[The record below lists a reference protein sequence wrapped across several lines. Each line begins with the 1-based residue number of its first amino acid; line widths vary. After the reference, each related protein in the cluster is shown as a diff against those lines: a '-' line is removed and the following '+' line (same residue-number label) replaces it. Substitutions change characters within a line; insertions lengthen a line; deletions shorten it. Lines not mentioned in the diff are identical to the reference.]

1 MNDNLEGRL
10 DSLSPA
16 KKALLEKLKA
26 AKAGSDTPDSR
37 QIIPKRSNPGR
48 PAPLSFAQQR
58 LWFLDQLEGPGA
70 TYNMPSAIEL
80 VGPLDIP
87 ALEKVFLE
95 LCNRHESLRT
105 NFINVNGEPFQ
116 VIHQSIAI
124 EIAQINLE
132 NLSANAQKSEYEKI
146 SKETSQASFDLA
158 KDKLLRLKL
167 IRFNEHHHIIL
178 LVIHHIISDGWS
190 NGNVMLKEICALYEA
205 FSKKR
210 PSPLPALAIQYADFA
225 EWQRNLLDG
234 QHLTKQ
240 VSYWT
245 KKLQGIPALLEL
257 PLDFPRPLKQ
267 TFAGNTTYFTINEEI
282 LQSLKILG
290 KPLGASLFMVLQ
302 AAFSVLLH
310 RYSRQETIV
319 MGSPIANR
327 NSKELEDLIG
337 FFVNT
342 LVLKIDLNPD
352 ASCQD
357 VITQARDNFLE
368 AYQYQ
373 DLPFERLVE
382 AIKPERNPSF
392 SPIFQ
397 VMFIL
402 QNQNEE
408 RGGLKIGD
416 LSLSAIPLAPETS
429 MFDLTLKLE
438 EQESKLFGELEYN
451 TDLFSEN
458 TIHHFIEHFQN
469 VLQGFISDSKQSIS
483 AIPLLGKGELEKI
496 IVGFNQ
502 TQRNYP
508 ESETICTLFEK
519 QAKENP
525 DRIAVLYGEQQI
537 SYGELNSRAAKLAS
551 YLKAKG
557 ASDETLVGLCLERSI
572 DLIIGILGI
581 LKAGA
586 AYVPIDPAYPINR
599 IEGMIS
605 AAKIKLI
612 VAQSSTA
619 ALLNCESHNLIQI
632 DADWTSI
639 HSTSPAEFLFSPA
652 GQLVDKL
659 AYVIFTSGSTGKPKG
674 VQISHRALHNFLQTM
689 VEQPG
694 LTSHDSLLAV
704 TTISFDIA
712 ALELYLPLISGA
724 RIILAPKEMVSDG
737 FELSH
742 LLLSTQA
749 NVMQATPATWR
760 LLLSTMEPQSLP
772 LNKLLCGGEALTADL
787 ATRLLEAHTEVWNVY
802 GPTETTI
809 WSTRNKLN
817 HSSLK
822 GNSNPTIGHPIAN
835 TEIFITDSIG
845 NATPIGIP
853 GDLYIGGKGLS
864 RGYLYQPALTAERFI
879 PSQFS
884 LDPGERIYQ
893 TGDVARFI
901 NNGEIEYIGRAD
913 FQVKVRGFRIELG
926 EIESVLGRHPAI
938 QNAVAVCQES
948 ASGSTTLNA
957 FIETREGWE
966 DALSHQK
973 QDSEILEKWQT
984 VWDKTYDAESSTSE
998 VDLDLN
1004 GWISSY
1010 TGKPI
1015 PEFEMKAWV
1024 DETVRN
1030 ILSLNPQNV
1039 MEIGCGSGLL
1049 LLRVAPKVKSYTGI
1063 DFSRSV
1069 LGLLEDRIQKLGITN
1084 TKLICRNANQFI
1096 PKDEKSVD
1104 TVIINSV
1111 SQYFPNIDY
1120 LIEVL
1125 KGAIHAVVDGGNIFI
1140 GDIRAKCMLEL
1151 QILSVMAHQ
1160 ADSQTKLSDLK
1171 QKLSNRISAEEE
1183 LMLDPQFF
1191 ALLKR
1196 EFSEIEGMTFSLKED
1211 TNPNEMNK
1219 FRYDLTIHI
1228 NRAGKSSQPNARI
1241 KTIEAVG
1248 DLQELKEVLSTA
1260 KGPILV
1266 KGLLNARL
1274 QDDLHILE
1282 SLNQSELTL
1291 AQITDKTT
1299 HSGKQGFDPAALYQL
1314 AQSLNLETHMIW
1326 SQANPRKL
1334 IDALFFS
1341 KENNPELG
1349 GDEHYF
1355 FNPDDANGNASLIE
1369 YANNPVGSSKLRTL
1383 INELY
1388 ESINAQLPAYM
1399 APSNITH
1406 LASLPLTPNG
1416 KIDRK
1421 ALPKITSAAINE
1433 QYIAP
1438 RTQQEETMYDIWS
1451 SLLNVKQFGIN
1462 DNFFNL
1468 GGHSLLAVQVTTKI
1482 RDQFFM
1488 EVPIQALFD
1497 NPTIALLTAYIES
1510 EDSGI
1515 KKLSPSITAQS
1526 AEQRRVS
1533 PLSFSQKRLWFLE
1546 KLEGPSSNY
1555 HISIAVEIL
1564 GRVDW
1569 RCLDLALIEIV
1580 RRHEVLRTVY
1590 TEIDGQAAAVVLPTP
1605 DTLLHTKS
1613 LSTSAPTEGYVQE
1626 WLQEENSKPFELSQ
1640 DLPIRAS
1647 LLEIN
1652 ENHSALTITIHHIA
1666 ADEWS
1671 MIILQS
1677 ELMALYEAAINDR
1690 ESELPV
1696 LAVQYSDYANWQK
1709 QWLTPDV
1716 LSAQLDYWR
1725 QQLHD
1730 APTLLNLPLD
1740 KPRPALQTHRG
1751 RSFEFLIDAQLNKQL
1766 KTLCL
1771 GSETTQ
1777 FMGLFACYAA
1787 LLSKYANAH
1796 DLVIGTPVTHRNRSE
1811 LNNLIGFF
1819 VNTLPIRFKLDPRMT
1834 TMDLLGMVR
1843 QTMLEGFTNQDAP
1856 FEAIVD
1862 AVHPERS
1869 LSHAPIFQT
1878 MFVLLNASEE
1888 EIKSSNIQMLPL
1900 NAEITTAKFDLALS
1914 LEEIG
1919 GALHASFEYNIDL
1932 FEESLI
1938 EKLSKHYIQIL
1949 KSMVGE
1955 PYAPILQAQLLSP
1968 EEKKEILLEFNPSPQ
1983 NKKLPFAE
1991 HLIEEQAEIQPDA
2004 IAVSSQNHHLT
2015 FSQLNSEANKLA
2027 RALKALGVGPEK
2039 VVGLFFEPS
2048 AEMMISIL
2056 AVLKAGGA
2064 YLPILT
2070 STPNDRASLML
2081 EEAGTKILLH
2091 SKVCSPTINGGW
2103 QTHALEDIE
2112 TDTFSSLNPNWEN
2125 PSDSLAYV
2133 IYTSGSTGNPKGV
2146 GVTRSNLAAYL
2157 DSRFLFY
2164 AEKVSGLLLLQPYG
2178 FDIATGNIFWTLG
2191 QGGTIFLEPN
2201 ALAGDANALLRRISE
2216 TQVSHLV
2223 LLPLLYKPLLDI
2235 ASSNDFAAVKHV
2247 TLGGESLLSDLAQE
2261 HYRKFTGTLLTNEY
2275 GPTETTI
2282 MCTAFTVPSTQ
2293 KVEPIPIG
2301 KPVDNA
2307 FIYLLDSALE
2317 LSLPQLGGEMY
2328 IGGSQVSRG
2337 YLNQPALTA
2346 EKFVPNPFSRTQGE
2360 RLYRS
2365 GDFARYQRNGEIVFN
2380 GREDKQVKIR
2390 GFRIELSEIEN
2401 ALVQLPTVKDAC
2413 VIVTGQEKAA
2423 RIYAY
2428 IVPQNQ
2434 GNINTQEIIHD
2445 LQQILPDYML
2455 PAGIHAIDA
2464 IPFTVNGKL
2473 DLESLPT
2480 PIFQSEEASYQPPR
2494 NNAESLFCQV
2504 WEEVLGITQ
2513 VGINDNFFNLGG
2525 DSILS
2530 IQIVSRLNQLG
2541 LFITVKQL
2549 FQQQTIAQ
2557 LAAIAQTKSVTLA
2570 PQERLCGPF
2579 SLSPI
2584 QHWFFANFQADPNHF
2599 NQSVYLEVS
2608 DSVEIL
2614 SLQRAFEYLMTH
2626 HDLLRSAFQID
2637 LDAPEN
2643 TTAHIQSSINF
2654 DGISFHD
2661 LSLLGVAERNAQISS
2676 LASQL
2681 QSSMDIGA
2689 GDLVKAALFKIGNSE
2704 PNRLLI
2710 IIHHLVVDGISW
2722 RILLNDLDSLL
2733 NQIHNN
2739 EVLHLPPK
2747 TSSFGQWTKAL
2758 TEYAQSPDALSDAKY
2773 WASQQSSSNNN
2784 LLPTDFTFE
2793 ESKNTLGSTEHVEIS
2808 LSKDSS
2814 HALLTEVPRAYRTQ
2828 INDILL
2834 TALLNSLGKWA
2845 KLNNFEITMEGHG
2858 REDLFNDI
2866 DISRTVGWFTSTF
2879 PLRLSYIENEE
2890 IGASILR
2897 VKNHL
2902 RAIPKNGIT
2911 YGLLRYLN
2919 TSPEINSIM
2928 AVANRAPISFNYLGQ
2943 FDQTSQGHYLLGEAI
2958 GDTGSDISHVG
2969 QRQALIDINSR
2980 VSGNQFILNVG
2991 YSRNLYKSE
3000 TIQSF
3005 CDLYISELEEI
3016 IAHCQ
3021 SGLHGS
3027 YSEGDFPLANLI
3039 APDYVELFQ
3048 KFALDIEDI
3057 YPLSP
3062 MQEGMVFHSR
3072 YSESSGAYIIQM
3084 SCDMT
3089 GDFNPQSFQLAWNKV
3104 LNRHPSL
3111 RSAIYQSAESQD
3123 HQIVLQDIAPSW
3135 EILDWTKATSGEQDA
3150 LWAELLSKDRTQD
3163 YKLEAAPLM
3172 RFYLIEDAQHQWK
3185 FLWSHHHILTDG
3197 WCLPILLRE
3206 VLHFYS
3212 NGDGKELASPPPYRE
3227 YIRWLDKQDVHAAK
3241 EYWVR
3246 YLDGFDAPTPLGIC
3260 HSNLQGTVSQT
3271 ANYQE
3276 LNHLCSIELSS
3287 ALSDLAKNHRLT
3299 LSNILQGTWATLLSI
3314 YSQNNDVIF
3323 GATVSG
3329 RPPELK
3335 GVEDMVGLFINT
3347 LPVRAHVE
3355 PNQTIV
3361 QFLAGLLDDQM
3372 ESDRYSYTP
3381 LVTIHGCSSVPSR
3394 LSLFDSILVFENY
3407 PLDSSIDEQ
3416 AQALAIKNLQVHEQT
3431 NFPLTITASSG
3442 IQIPIKIAFDQSL
3455 IPAEKI
3461 DQLFIHYQ
3469 NLLRFASQ
3477 RQNATISEW
3486 VSHALSASEKESL
3499 VTQLNDSV
3507 FALPNNSP
3515 TLTMLFEEQV
3525 QGNAEKIALSMGDQ
3539 CLTYDEL
3546 NRRANQLARQL
3557 LSLGAKQGDLIGVCL
3572 ERSPLLIVALLG
3584 VQKIGAAYVPIDPD
3598 YPSHRVAYMIEDSRA
3613 HILIT
3618 DSNNASNIDS
3628 QDSKYQV
3635 LGLDINTLDKFS
3647 SGNLDCPLSSELPAY
3662 VIYTSGSTGNPKGV
3676 QISQGALVNFLLT
3689 MSDQPGISSTDRL
3702 LTVTT
3707 ISFDIAGLEIYL
3719 PLISGAEVVMVDRS
3733 TASDGGQLLDAIGKH
3748 NATILQATPITWRL
3762 LLAAGWNGN
3771 GLNQIWC
3778 GGEAFPIDLANQLV
3792 QTPAK
3797 VWNLYGP
3804 TETTIWSARYSLP
3817 NNGKLTSSVP
3827 IGKPIGNTNIFI
3839 RDSFGN
3845 LLPKGIAGELY
3856 IGGNG
3861 LANGYLNRPSLT
3873 AEKFVPDPFSRKGG
3887 ERLYATGDVA
3897 RYQDN
3902 DNLVCLGRI
3911 DHQIKLRGFRIEPG
3925 EIETTIQ
3932 NHSSIKQAVIKV
3944 IEFGVD
3950 DQRLVAYII
3959 PEEAITFS
3967 VNNVEDWLRTQ
3978 LPVHMLPSEWIVLES
3993 FPLTPNGKLDKA
4005 ALPNPECNAAATY
4018 IPPASETE
4026 ISIERLMAEVLNLEQ
4041 VSVNADFFDLGGH
4054 SLLATKLMS
4063 RIQQKFNLSIPLPV
4077 LFEKANIKQLSE
4089 YIDNLLWS
4097 TQSNLSESLPLD
4109 DDEEEFKL

>member
-1 MNDNLEGRL
+1 
-10 DSLSPA
+10 
-16 KKALLEKLKA
+16 
-26 AKAGSDTPDSR
+26 
-37 QIIPKRSNPGR
+37 
-48 PAPLSFAQQR
+48 
-58 LWFLDQLEGPGA
+58 
-70 TYNMPSAIEL
+70 
-80 VGPLDIP
+80 
-87 ALEKVFLE
+87 
-95 LCNRHESLRT
+95 
-105 NFINVNGEPFQ
+105 
-116 VIHQSIAI
+116 
-124 EIAQINLE
+124 
-132 NLSANAQKSEYEKI
+132 
-146 SKETSQASFDLA
+146 
-158 KDKLLRLKL
+158 
-167 IRFNEHHHIIL
+167 
-178 LVIHHIISDGWS
+178 
-190 NGNVMLKEICALYEA
+190 MLKEICALYEA
-205 FSKKR
+205 FSKKLA
-210 PSPLPALAIQYADFA
+210 SPLEALAIQYADFA
-225 EWQRNLLDG
+225 EWQRNLLAG
-234 QHLTKQ
+234 PHLTKQ
-240 VSYWT
+240 ISYWT
-245 KKLQGIPALLEL
+245 KKLRGIPALLEL
-257 PLDFPRPLKQ
+257 PLDFPRPPKQ
-267 TFAGNTTYFTINEEI
+267 TFTGNTTYFSINEEM
-282 LQSLKILG
+282 LQSLKLLG

-319 MGSPIANR
+319 IGSPIANR

-342 LVLKIDLNPD
+342 LVLKMDLSPD

-458 TIHHFIEHFQN
+458 TIQHFIKHFQN
-469 VLQGFISDSKQSIS
+469 VLQGFVKNSKQSIS
-483 AIPLLGKGELEKI
+483 AIPLLGEDELEKI

-508 ESETICTLFEK
+508 KAETICTLFEK

-525 DRIAVLYGEQQI
+525 DQIAILYGEQQI
-537 SYGELNSRAAKLAS
+537 SYGELNTRAAKLAS

-557 ASDETLVGLCLERSI
+557 AGDETLVGLCLERSI

-586 AYVPIDPAYPINR
+586 AYVPIDPTYPINR
-599 IEGMIS
+599 IEEMIS
-605 AAKIKLI
+605 AANIKLI
-612 VAQSSTA
+612 LAQSSTA
-619 ALLNCESHNLIQI
+619 GILNSDSKNVIQI
-632 DADWTSI
+632 DADWKSI
-639 HSTSPAEFLFSPA
+639 NSTSPAEFLFSLP

-689 VEQPG
+689 CEQPG

-724 RIILAPKEMVSDG
+724 RIVLAPKEMVSDG

-760 LLLSTMEPQSLP
+760 LLLSTIEPQSLP

-787 ATRLLEAHTEVWNVY
+787 ASKLLEAHAEVWNVY

-809 WSTRNKLN
+809 WSTRNKLYR
-817 HSSLK
+817 SSLK
-822 GNSNPTIGHPIAN
+822 GNANPTIGHPIAN
-835 TEIFITDSIG
+835 TDIFITDSIG

-853 GDLYIGGKGLS
+853 GDLYIGGQGLS

-884 LDPGERIYQ
+884 LNPGERIYQ

-901 NNGEIEYIGRAD
+901 NNREIEYIGRAD

-938 QNAVAVCQES
+938 QNAVAVCQQS
-948 ASGSTTLNA
+948 ANGSTTLNA
-957 FIETREGWE
+957 FIETKEGWE

-984 VWDKTYDAESSTSE
+984 VWDKTYDTESSATE

-1015 PEFEMKAWV
+1015 PDYEMKAWV
-1024 DETVRN
+1024 DETVN
-1030 ILSLNPQNV
+1030 SILALKPQNV

-1069 LGLLEDRIQKLGITN
+1069 LSLLEERIQKLGISN

-1096 PKDEKSVD
+1096 PQDEKSVD

-1120 LIEVL
+1120 LMEVL
-1125 KGAIHAVVDGGNIFI
+1125 RGAIHAVVDGGNIFI

-1151 QILSVMAHQ
+1151 QTLSVMAHQ
-1160 ADSQTKLSDLK
+1160 ADPQTKLSELK
-1171 QKLSNRISAEEE
+1171 QKLANRIGAEEE

-1191 ALLKR
+1191 TLLKR
-1196 EFSEIEGMTFSLKED
+1196 EFSEIEGLTFDLKED
-1211 TNPNEMNK
+1211 GNPNEMNK

-1228 NRAGKSSQPNARI
+1228 NRAGRSSRPNTHI
-1241 KTIEAVG
+1241 KTFEAVG
-1248 DLQELKEVLSTA
+1248 DLQELKGLISTA
-1260 KGPILV
+1260 ESPVLV
-1266 KGLLNARL
+1266 KNLLNARL
-1274 QDDLHILE
+1274 QNDLHILE

-1291 AQITDKTT
+1291 AQITDKTDQ
-1299 HSGKQGFDPAALYQL
+1299 SVKQGFDPASLYQL
-1314 AQSLNLETHMIW
+1314 AQSLNLKTHMIW
-1326 SQANPRKL
+1326 SQAHPGKL
-1334 IDALFFS
+1334 IDALFYS
-1341 KENNPELG
+1341 KKAHPERG
-1349 GDEHYF
+1349 GDEHF
-1355 FNPDDANGNASLIE
+1355 FFDLDDANGDVLLSD

-1416 KIDRK
+1416 KVDRK
-1421 ALPKITSAAINE
+1421 ALPNVTSAAINE

-1438 RTQQEETMYDIWS
+1438 RTQHEETMYDIWS

-1482 RDQFFM
+1482 RDRFFV

-1515 KKLSPSITAQS
+1515 KKLSPLIIAQS
-1526 AEQRRVS
+1526 VEQRRVS

-1564 GRVDW
+1564 GRVD
-1569 RCLDLALIEIV
+1569 RHLLNLALIEIV
-1580 RRHEVLRTVY
+1580 RRHEVLRTIY

-1613 LSTSAPTEGYVQE
+1613 LGTSTPSEGYVQE
-1626 WLQEENSKPFELSQ
+1626 WLQKENSKPFELSQ

-1671 MIILQS
+1671 MIILQN
-1677 ELMALYEAAINDR
+1677 ELMALYESAIKGG
-1690 ESELPV
+1690 ESQLPV

-1725 QQLHD
+1725 QQLHG
-1730 APTLLNLPLD
+1730 APTLLDLPLD
-1740 KPRPALQTHRG
+1740 KPRPALQGHRG
-1751 RSFEFLIDAQLNKQL
+1751 KSFEFLIDAQLNKQL
-1766 KTLCL
+1766 KALCL

-1787 LLSKYANAH
+1787 LLAKYSNTH

-1811 LNNLIGFF
+1811 LNDLIGFF
-1819 VNTLPIRFKLDPRMT
+1819 VNTLPIRFQLNPQMST
-1834 TMDLLGMVR
+1834 IDLLGMVR

-1862 AVHPERS
+1862 AIHPERS

-1900 NAEITTAKFDLALS
+1900 NAEITTAKFDLTLS

-1932 FEESLI
+1932 FEEGLI
-1938 EKLSKHYIQIL
+1938 EQLSQHYIQIL
-1949 KSMVGE
+1949 KSMVGV

-1968 EEKKEILLEFNPSPQ
+1968 EEQKEILLEFNPRPQ
-1983 NKKLPFAE
+1983 AKKLPLAE

-2004 IAVSSQNHHLT
+2004 IAISSQSNYLT

-2027 RALKALGVGPEK
+2027 RALKELGVGTEK

-2048 AEMMISIL
+2048 LEMMISIL

-2081 EEAGTKILLH
+2081 DEADAKILLH
-2091 SKVCSPTINGGW
+2091 SKACIPTINGKW
-2103 QTHALEDIE
+2103 QTHAVEDIK
-2112 TDTFSSLNPNWEN
+2112 TNKFSSLNPTWEN
-2125 PSDSLAYV
+2125 PQDSLAYV

-2164 AEKVSGLLLLQPYG
+2164 SEKVSGLLLLQPYG

-2191 QGGTIFLEPN
+2191 QGGTVFLEPN
-2201 ALAGDANALLRRISE
+2201 ALAGDASLLLRRISE
-2216 TQVSHLV
+2216 TQISHLV
-2223 LLPLLYKPLLDI
+2223 LLPLLYKPLLEI
-2235 ASSNDFAAVKHV
+2235 SNPNDFASVKHV
-2247 TLGGESLLSDLAQE
+2247 TLGGESLLSELAQE

-2282 MCTAFTVPSTQ
+2282 MCTAFTVPDHQ
-2293 KVEPIPIG
+2293 KAESIPIG
-2301 KPVDNA
+2301 KPVANA
-2307 FIYLLDSALE
+2307 YIHLLDTALE
-2317 LSLPQLGGEMY
+2317 LSLPQLGGEMF
-2328 IGGSQVSRG
+2328 IGGTQVSRG

-2346 EKFVPNPFSRTQGE
+2346 EKFIPNPFDRNQGD

-2365 GDFARYQRNGEIVFN
+2365 GDFARYQRNGEIVFS
-2380 GREDKQVKIR
+2380 GREDKQVKVR

-2401 ALVQLPTVKDAC
+2401 ALVQLPIVKDAC
-2413 VIVTGQEKAA
+2413 VIVTGQEKTA

-2428 IVPQNQ
+2428 IVPQKQ

-2445 LQQILPDYML
+2445 LQLVLPDYML
-2455 PAGIHAIDA
+2455 PAGIHAIDV

-2473 DLESLPT
+2473 DLASLPT
-2480 PIFQSEEASYQPPR
+2480 PIFQSEEGNYQPPR
-2494 NNAESLFCQV
+2494 NNAESVFCQV
-2504 WEEVLGITQ
+2504 WEEVLGVSQ

-2557 LAAIAQTKSVTLA
+2557 LAAIAQTKSATLA
-2570 PQERLCGPF
+2570 PQEQLSGPF

-2584 QHWFFANFQADPNHF
+2584 QHWFFENFQTDPNHF

-2608 DSVEIL
+2608 NSVEIS
-2614 SLQRAFEYLMTH
+2614 SLQRALEFLIIH
-2626 HDLLRSAFQID
+2626 HDLLRSTFQID
-2637 LDAPEN
+2637 LDAPQN
-2643 TTAHIQSSINF
+2643 TAAQIQSNVHF
-2654 DGISFHD
+2654 DGIGLHD
-2661 LSLLGVAERNAQISS
+2661 FSALGEADRNSQITS
-2676 LASQL
+2676 LASEL
-2681 QSSMDIGA
+2681 QCSMDIGA
-2689 GDLVKAALFKIGNSE
+2689 GDLVKAALFRVGNSE

-2733 NQIHNN
+2733 NQIANN
-2739 EVLHLPPK
+2739 ESLHLPPK
-2747 TSSFGQWTKAL
+2747 TSSFGHWTKAL
-2758 TEYAQSPDALSDAKY
+2758 TEYAKSPDALSDAKY
-2773 WASQQSSSNNN
+2773 WASQKSSSKNT

-2793 ESKNTLGSTEHVEIS
+2793 ESKNTLGSTEHFEVS
-2808 LSKDSS
+2808 LSKDLSR
-2814 HALLTEVPRAYRTQ
+2814 ALLTEVPKAYRTQ

-2834 TALLNSLGKWA
+2834 TALLNSLGKWS
-2845 KLNNFEITMEGHG
+2845 KLNDFEIAMEGHG
-2858 REDLFNDI
+2858 REDLFNNV

-2879 PLRLSYIENEE
+2879 PLRLSYIDDEE

-2902 RAIPKNGIT
+2902 RAIPQNGIT

-2919 TSPEINSIM
+2919 TASDIHLLMDS
-2928 AVANRAPISFNYLGQ
+2928 ADKAPISFNYLGQ
-2943 FDQTSQGHYLLGEAI
+2943 FDQTSQGAYLLGEAL
-2958 GDTGSDISHVG
+2958 GDTGSDISHLG

-2980 VSGNQFILNVG
+2980 ISGNQFILNVG
-2991 YSRNLYKSE
+2991 YSRNLYKPE

-3005 CDLYISELEEI
+3005 CDLYISELEVI
-3016 IAHCQ
+3016 IEHCQ

-3027 YSEGDFPLANLI
+3027 YSDGDFPLTKLI
-3039 APDYVELFQ
+3039 APDYAELFQ
-3048 KFALDIEDI
+3048 KFALNIEDI

-3089 GDFNPQSFQLAWNKV
+3089 GDFNPQSFQLAWDKV

-3111 RSAIYQSAESQD
+3111 RSAIYQSTESQD
-3123 HQIVLQDIAPSW
+3123 YQIVLQDIAPQW
-3135 EILDWTKATSGEQDA
+3135 QILDWTKASSSEQA
-3150 LWAELLSKDRTQD
+3150 TLWTELLSKDRTQD
-3163 YKLEAAPLM
+3163 YTLGSVPLM
-3172 RFYLIEDAQHQWK
+3172 RFYLAEDAQHQWK

-3212 NGDGKELASPPPYRE
+3212 NGDGKELANPPPYRE
-3227 YIRWLDKQDVHAAK
+3227 YIRWLGKQDMHAAK

-3246 YLDGFDAPTPLGIC
+3246 YLDGFDAPTPLGI
-3260 HSNLQGTVSQT
+3260 SNGNLQSSASQPS
-3271 ANYQE
+3271 NYQE
-3276 LNHLCSIELSS
+3276 LNHLCSIELTS
-3287 ALSDLAKNHRLT
+3287 ALSDLAKNDRLT

-3314 YSQNNDVIF
+3314 YSQSNDVVF

-3329 RPPELK
+3329 RPPELS

-3347 LPVRAHVE
+3347 LPVRAHLK

-3361 QFLAGLLDDQM
+3361 EFLTGLLDDQM
-3372 ESDRYSYTP
+3372 ESDRFSYTP

-3431 NFPLTITASSG
+3431 NFPLTITASGG

-3455 IPAEKI
+3455 IPSEKI
-3461 DQLFIHYQ
+3461 DQLFTHYQ
-3469 NLLRFASQ
+3469 NLLSFACQ
-3477 RQNATISEW
+3477 YQNATLSEW
-3486 VSHALSASEKESL
+3486 MSHTLSTSEKESL
-3499 VTQLNDSV
+3499 ITQLNEST
-3507 FALPNNSP
+3507 FALPNPAP
-3515 TLTMLFEEQV
+3515 TLTKLFEEQV
-3525 QGNAEKIALSMGDQ
+3525 KSSADRVALSMGAQ

-3572 ERSPLLIVALLG
+3572 ERSPLLIIALLG
-3584 VQKIGAAYVPIDPD
+3584 IQKIGAAYVPIDPD
-3598 YPSHRVAYMIEDSRA
+3598 YPSHRVTYMIEDSGAR
-3613 HILIT
+3613 ILIT
-3618 DSNNASNIDS
+3618 DEGSARGIDDQDS
-3628 QDSKYQV
+3628 QYQV
-3635 LGLDINTLDKFS
+3635 LDLDINDLEKFS
-3647 SGNLDCPLSSELPAY
+3647 SGNLDFPPSSELPAY

-3689 MSDQPGISSTDRL
+3689 MGDKPGITNSDRL

-3719 PLISGAEVVMVDRS
+3719 PLISGAEIVMVDRS
-3733 TASDGGQLLDAIGKH
+3733 IASDGAQLLGSIERH

-3778 GGEAFPIDLANQLV
+3778 GGEAFPIDLANQLMK
-3792 QTPAK
+3792 TPAT

-3817 NNGKLTSSVP
+3817 KHIKLSSSVP
-3827 IGKPIGNTNIFI
+3827 IGKPIGNTNILI
-3839 RDSFGN
+3839 RDALGN
-3845 LLPKGIAGELY
+3845 LLPKGVAGELY

-3873 AEKFVPDPFSRKGG
+3873 AEKFVPDPFSHKGG

-3897 RYQDN
+3897 RYEDS

-3925 EIETTIQ
+3925 EIEASIQ

-3944 IEFGVD
+3944 IEFGKD
-3950 DQRLVAYII
+3950 DQRLVAYITA
-3959 PEEAITFS
+3959 EDAKTFS
-3967 VNNVEDWLRTQ
+3967 LAKVEDWLHTQ
-3978 LPVHMLPSEWIVLES
+3978 LPLHMLPSEWVVLDS

-4005 ALPNPECNAAATY
+4005 ALPHPERNAAIAY
-4018 IPPASETE
+4018 IAPVSETE
-4026 ISIERLMAEVLNLEQ
+4026 IGIERLMAEVLNLEQ

-4077 LFEKANIKQLSE
+4077 LFEKSTIKQLSE

-4097 TQSNLSESLPLD
+4097 TQSNRNESLPLD